1 MGVVT
6 ENNVQA
12 ALTYLS
18 EDPHPLAEAIHN
30 AGKAENKCDEEFARV
45 YLSAS
50 GAADTRKQIAAN
62 DPDIKA
68 AKAALAAA
76 KGDLQRH
83 RSRVNAAEKLLD
95 IWRTENANER
105 AAERIR

>member
-6 ENNVQA
+6 ESNVQA
-12 ALTYLS
+12 ALTYLA
-18 EDPHPLAEAIHN
+18 DNPHPLAIAIK
-30 AGKAENKCDEEFARV
+30 AVGDAENKCDEEFARV

-50 GAADTRKQIAAN
+50 GAADTRKQIAAS
-62 DPDIKA
+62 DPDVKA
-68 AKAALAAA
+68 AKSALSAA
-76 KGDLQRH
+76 KGELQRH

-105 AAERIR
+105 AAERVR